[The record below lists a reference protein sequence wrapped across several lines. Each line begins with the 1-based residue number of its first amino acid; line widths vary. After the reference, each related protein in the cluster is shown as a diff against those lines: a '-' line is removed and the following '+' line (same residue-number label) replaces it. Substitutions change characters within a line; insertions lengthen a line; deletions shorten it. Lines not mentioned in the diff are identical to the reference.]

1 MVGQGRKGRE
11 GSLGALGDAAEKH
24 SAVAHEHPSNIYV
37 SVLTKHSCLLDST
50 VQIQIIQS
58 QLYNYNAPCVAR
70 ESEAQKTVTVYLPVF
85 FWNDSKLCL
94 SFLCGG
100 PALPADM
107 TLAW

>member
-1 MVGQGRKGRE
+1 MVGRGRKGRE
-11 GSLGALGDAAEKH
+11 GSLGRDAAEKN
-24 SAVAHEHPSNIYV
+24 SAVAHELPSNIYV
-37 SVLTKHSCLLDST
+37 SALTKHSCLLDST

-70 ESEAQKTVTVYLPVF
+70 ESEARKTVTVYLLVF
-85 FWNDSKLCL
+85 FWNDSKLCP

-107 TLAW
+107 TVAW